1 MTLPSS
7 GELFAVM
14 LSLPAVAA
22 AASQQMMGVVEEFRK
37 GLHQY

>member
-1 MTLPSS
+1 MTLSGS
-7 GELFAVM
+7 GELFTVT
-14 LSLPAVAA
+14 LSLPVVA